1 MVVAVIAVR
10 VQPSIH
16 EVERQAEQTR
26 DRDPAPEASASRRG
40 HSPRQSDVMIIAG
53 TLTNKM
59 APSSDGRALS

>member
-26 DRDPAPEASASRRG
+26 DRDPAPEASASRSG

-59 APSSDGRALS
+59 APASDGRALS